1 MSAILSVFTNL
12 QTLVLFVATF
22 TVIVAVHEFGHFAAA
37 RLLGMKVLE
46 FAFGFPPRLA
56 GIRRGETEYTLNWIP
71 FGGFVRI
78 LGQDDFS
85 IHQQGTGDPR
95 SFTSKPWWA
104 QAIVLAAGVF
114 MNFVLAILILTVAFM
129 TGTTAPTGDVRVF
142 DVRPGSPAAA
152 AGLQVGDIVVDVDGT
167 PIHTARAMVNITA
180 KAADKQQEI
189 SIDVTRGGQPVPP
202 IKATPRADPPAGEGP
217 LPGQLIA
224 QRASPSAN
232 APVVGGPIE
241 IFRVTGQ
248 VAQFGI
254 PTFLKLVGVLSVNLG
269 VINIIPFP
277 GLDGGRLF
285 FVLLGALLRRRLS
298 PQVEAAIHAVG
309 FVLLLGLLV
318 IVSISDIRRAVGG

>member
-1 MSAILSVFTNL
+1 VSAILSVFTNL

-56 GIRRGETEYTLNWIP
+56 GIRRGETEYTINWIP

-189 SIDVTRGGQPVPP
+189 SIDVTRAGQPVPP

-217 LPGQLIA
+217 L
-224 QRASPSAN
+224 
-232 APVVGGPIE
+232 
-241 IFRVTGQ
+241 
-248 VAQFGI
+248 
-254 PTFLKLVGVLSVNLG
+254 GVPL
-269 VINIIPFP
+269 
-277 GLDGGRLF
+277 
-285 FVLLGALLRRRLS
+285 
-298 PQVEAAIHAVG
+298 
-309 FVLLLGLLV
+309 
-318 IVSISDIRRAVGG
+318 